1 MIVTPKIYEVR
12 PFQEII
18 EKRPDMDNVEN
29 KILYCSRTHS
39 QITQFINELKRTEFC
54 NKVRVVSLG
63 SRKTLCINET
73 LKKKSGMSTMKLN
86 DLCLDIQ
93 KKKQEE
99 VLHVLRQG
107 QTCDILCNGAKRDT

>member
-1 MIVTPKIYEVR
+1 MIVTQKILR
-12 PFQEII
+12 SSDRFKKSSKNDQ
-18 EKRPDMDNVEN
+18 DMDNVDN
-29 KILYCSRTHS
+29 IKILYCSRTHS

-93 KKKQEE
+93 KKKARRSAACTTTRPNVRHSLQW
-99 VLHVLRQG
+99 R
-107 QTCDILCNGAKRDT
+107 